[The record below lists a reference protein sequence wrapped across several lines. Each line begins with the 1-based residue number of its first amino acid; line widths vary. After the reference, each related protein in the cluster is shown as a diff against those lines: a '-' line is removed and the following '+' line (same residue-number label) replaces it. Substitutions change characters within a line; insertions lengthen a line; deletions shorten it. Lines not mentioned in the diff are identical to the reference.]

1 MKLHFT
7 LRHPFSADPERLF
20 DFTNDARNFVSFDGF
35 GPIPGIAG
43 ASYETPGEPR
53 LGSRRRILKTDGTEH
68 FEEIVLFERPARHT
82 SRITGVSPPFS
93 WLVRWGE
100 DDWRFH
106 RAGLGTLVE
115 RTFRF
120 ELTSPLAALIAAPLL
135 HVFMRGAARRDLRN
149 IASRIRISS

>member
-1 MKLHFT
+1 MHVT
-7 LRHPFSADPERLF
+7 LRHLFSANPERLF
-20 DFTNDARNFVSFDGF
+20 DFTTDARNFDSFDGF

-43 ASYETPGEPR
+43 AAYETPGEPR
-53 LGSRRRILKTDGTEH
+53 LGSRRRIRKTDGTDH
-68 FEEIVLFERPARHT
+68 FEEIVLFERPGRHV
-82 SRITGVSPPFS
+82 SRITGIAPPFS

-106 RAGLGTLVE
+106 PAGTGTLIE

-135 HVFMRGAARRDLRN
+135 HVFMRGAVRRDLRN
-149 IASRIRISS
+149 IETRIRISS